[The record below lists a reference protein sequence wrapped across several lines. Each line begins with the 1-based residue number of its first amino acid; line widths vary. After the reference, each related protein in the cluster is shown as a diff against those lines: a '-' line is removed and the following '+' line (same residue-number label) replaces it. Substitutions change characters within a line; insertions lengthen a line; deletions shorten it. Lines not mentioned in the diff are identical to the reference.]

1 MKTGEVVT
9 GVGDAGDQANE
20 GGASPKPRR
29 RLGRGLGLGARALRP
44 TLGLLACVCAASA
57 CGVAPISRAPSSAM
71 RVAPPRAV
79 AAPAFLARVGSHRE
93 GATVS
98 LGAAVAETS
107 TANAG
112 ANASANANAS
122 EGRSL
127 VYVADEDENLLRVID
142 AKTQEEL
149 GATPLD
155 GRPGQLLVLADGS
168 IAVALRDRARVD
180 VMVPS
185 AGLREP
191 FRARSQIAVAAE
203 PVALALAPDD
213 STLFVASAWGRSV
226 AFVDTSTMAVRERV
240 ALGAEARAIS
250 VAADGRHA
258 YVSHVTG
265 GDTVSELKGR
275 VAGQTYAL
283 VKGQGL
289 TEGRLFLPQTLTFS
303 GDPLVQSSGYGG
315 DSSRLSAQVF
325 NVAIVDETNG
335 KVLAKSIVLPADA
348 DQDFVAQNTGTAA
361 AKRRCLL
368 PRGAAAL
375 GRELFV
381 TCLGIDAVVAYDG
394 ASTRPRQAERRRFAV
409 PEGPTGIAIDAATS
423 RAYVWSQ
430 FARALSVVDLKSE
443 SAEGGNV
450 QSAALPRHRQAVADD
465 EVVALGR
472 RLFHGAGDERLSG
485 DGRACASC
493 HPDGRDDGLVWSTPN
508 GPRQTPMLAGRT
520 AGTAP
525 FSWLGDAKTVSD
537 HLEHTLSRLSGKGL
551 PKEDRE
557 ALSKYLAVMSPPPSP
572 AAGPNDN
579 DELRARGAAIFAS
592 AETGCASCHGAKGD
606 DPDGLPHDVG
616 SRAAGDKGKV
626 FDTPSLRYLGGSA
639 PYFHDG
645 RYADL
650 RTMLKKT
657 NGQMGQTAH
666 LASRDL
672 DALEAFLRSL

>member
-265 GDTVSELKGR
+265 GGLSVIDADGAVRTLKLAAGEESFTGGDTVSELKGR

-325 NVAIVDETNG
+325 NVAIVDETKG

-409 PEGPTGIAIDAATS
+409 PEGPTGIAIDSATS
-423 RAYVWSQ
+423 RAFVWSQ

-472 RLFHGAGDERLSG
+472 RLFHAAGDERLSG

-520 AGTAP
+520 
-525 FSWLGDAKTVSD
+525 
-537 HLEHTLSRLSGKGL
+537 RLARHPSHGSAT
-551 PKEDRE
+551 RR
-557 ALSKYLAVMSPPPSP
+557 PSP
-572 AAGPNDN
+572 STWST
-579 DELRARGAAIFAS
+579 RSRG
-592 AETGCASCHGAKGD
+592 
-606 DPDGLPHDVG
+606 
-616 SRAAGDKGKV
+616 
-626 FDTPSLRYLGGSA
+626 
-639 PYFHDG
+639 
-645 RYADL
+645 
-650 RTMLKKT
+650 
-657 NGQMGQTAH
+657 
-666 LASRDL
+666 
-672 DALEAFLRSL
+672 